1 MRTSFSRRADWQV
14 AMAAAA
20 VAVVGAVAVGGDVV
34 DVVVGSVVGSGEGE
48 GERLRETVDVG
59 ARCGLSLAVVL
70 VLVLVL
76 LRGLSGAGEE
86 VPLRAARGGGEM
98 KVLLLGLVV
107 ALPVLV
113 PVLALRVLV
122 GEVRVGRGGER
133 GPFVL
138 LPLGPAPGGGRR
150 LAGGVISF
158 RGMP

>member
-1 MRTSFSRRADWQV
+1 M
-14 AMAAAA
+14 AAA
-20 VAVVGAVAVGGDVV
+20 VAVGVGVAVAV
-34 DVVVGSVVGSGEGE
+34 DVVVVGKGE
-48 GERLRETVDVG
+48 GERERLRAAAVVEAG
-59 ARCGLSLAVVL
+59 ARWGLSLAV

-86 VPLRAARGGGEM
+86 VPLRAARGGGEI
-98 KVLLLGLVV
+98 KVLLGLVV

-113 PVLALRVLV
+113 PVLTLRVLV

-138 LPLGPAPGGGRR
+138 PTLDPAPWGGRR